1 MTYGKGVAL
10 VLGAGVLWS
19 TIGLVVRLIDEAG
32 AASIMFWRSAGLLP
46 VLWAFLHWRTG
57 GRVIAS
63 LRSVGLPGLV
73 GALGLVA
80 AYAGAIYALQ
90 ATTVANAVFLY
101 SAAPFFAALLGWA
114 ALGERVPMTTWAAMA
129 LAGAGIFGM
138 IGGGMSGGRMD
149 GNIAALIS
157 AAGFAVFSVSLRWG
171 HVADSLPTVLLGG
184 ILSMVAAFGLAPML
198 GETVAANPHDIAIA
212 MALGAVILTGGMAL
226 YTLGSKALPTAE
238 LTLMSSIEN
247 ILAPIW
253 VWLLLGEKA
262 SSSTLL
268 GGAMV
273 LVAVMANALTGA
285 RRQSART
292 QAAQDRAAM
301 THP

>member
-10 VLGAGVLWS
+10 VLGAGILWS
-19 TIGLVVRLIDEAG
+19 SIGLVVRQIDEAE
-32 AASIMFWRSAGLLP
+32 AASVMFWRSAGLLP

-57 GRVIAS
+57 GRVLAG
-63 LRSVGLPGLV
+63 LRAVGLPGFV

-101 SAAPFFAALLGWA
+101 SAAPFLAALLGWA
-114 ALGERVPMTTWAAMA
+114 ALGERVAATTWVAMA
-129 LAGAGIFGM
+129 LAGAGIFVM
-138 IGGGMSGGRMD
+138 IGGGFGGGRMD

-171 HVADSLPTVLLGG
+171 HVEDSLPTVLLGG
-184 ILSMVAAFGLAPML
+184 VLSMIAAFGLAAIL
-198 GETVAANPHDIAIA
+198 GQTVAASARDIGIS
-212 MALGAVILTGGMAL
+212 MALGAVVLTVGMAL
-226 YTLGSKALPTAE
+226 YTFGSKALPTAE
-238 LTLMSSIEN
+238 LTLISSIEN

-253 VWLLLGEKA
+253 VWLLLGETA
-262 SSSTLL
+262 SQSTLL

-273 LVAVMANALTGA
+273 LVAVMGNAVMGA
-285 RRQSART
+285 RRQ
-292 QAAQDRAAM
+292 AM
-301 THP
+301 A

>member
-19 TIGLVVRLIDEAG
+19 SIGLVVRQIDEAG
-32 AASIMFWRSAGLLP
+32 AASVMFWRSAGLMP

-57 GRVIAS
+57 GKVLQG
-63 LRSVGLPGLV
+63 LRSVGMPGFI

-114 ALGERVPMTTWAAMA
+114 ALGERVSATTWAAMG
-129 LAGAGIFGM
+129 LAGLGIFVM
-138 IGGGMSGGRMD
+138 IGGGIEGGRMD
-149 GNIAALIS
+149 GNIAALTS

-171 HVADSLPTVLLGG
+171 HVEDSLPTVLLGG
-184 ILSMVAAFGLAPML
+184 LLSMVAAFGMAQML
-198 GETVAANPHDIAIA
+198 GQTIATTGHDMAIS
-212 MALGAVILTGGMAL
+212 MGLGAVVLTGGMAL
-226 YTLGSKALPTAE
+226 YTFGSKALPTAE

-253 VWLLLGEKA
+253 VWIFLGETA
-262 SSSTLL
+262 SQATLM
-268 GGAMV
+268 GGTMV
-273 LVAVMANALTGA
+273 LIAVMGNAVMGA
-285 RRQSART
+285 RRQV
-292 QAAQDRAAM
+292 AA
-301 THP
+301 

>member
-19 TIGLVVRLIDEAG
+19 SIGLVVRQIDDAE
-32 AASIMFWRSAGLLP
+32 AASVMFWRSAGLLP

-57 GRVIAS
+57 GRVLTG
-63 LRSVGLPGLV
+63 LRAVGLPGFV

-101 SAAPFFAALLGWA
+101 SAAPFVAALLGWA
-114 ALGERVPMTTWAAMA
+114 ALGERVAATTWAAMA
-129 LAGAGIFGM
+129 LAGAGIFVM
-138 IGGGMSGGRMD
+138 IGGGFGGGRMD

-157 AAGFAVFSVSLRWG
+157 AAGFSVFSVSLRWG
-171 HVADSLPTVLLGG
+171 HVEDSLPTVLLGG
-184 ILSMVAAFGLAPML
+184 VLSMIAAFGLAAAL
-198 GETVAANPHDIAIA
+198 GQTVAASTRDIGIS
-212 MALGAVILTGGMAL
+212 MALGAVVLTAGMAL

-253 VWLLLGEKA
+253 VWLLLGETA
-262 SSSTLL
+262 SQSTLL

-273 LVAVMANALTGA
+273 LVAVMGNAFWGA
-285 RRQSART
+285 RRQ
-292 QAAQDRAAM
+292 AM
-301 THP
+301 A

>member
-19 TIGLVVRLIDEAG
+19 SIGLVVRQIDEAG
-32 AASIMFWRSAGLLP
+32 AASVMFWRSAGLLP

-57 GRVIAS
+57 GRVLAG
-63 LRSVGLPGLV
+63 LRAVGLPGFV

-101 SAAPFFAALLGWA
+101 SAAPFLAALLGWA
-114 ALGERVPMTTWAAMA
+114 ALGERVAATTWVAMA
-129 LAGAGIFGM
+129 LAGAGIFVM
-138 IGGGMSGGRMD
+138 IGGGFAGGRMD

-157 AAGFAVFSVSLRWG
+157 AAGFSVFSVSLRWG
-171 HVADSLPTVLLGG
+171 HVEDSLPTVLLGG
-184 ILSMVAAFGLAPML
+184 VLSMIAAFGLAAIL
-198 GETVAANPHDIAIA
+198 GQTVAASARDIGIS
-212 MALGAVILTGGMAL
+212 MALGAVVLTVGMAL
-226 YTLGSKALPTAE
+226 YTFGSKALPTAE

-253 VWLLLGEKA
+253 VWLLLGETA
-262 SSSTLL
+262 SQSTLL

-273 LVAVMANALTGA
+273 LVAVMGNAFLGA
-285 RRQSART
+285 RRQ
-292 QAAQDRAAM
+292 AM
-301 THP
+301 A

>member
-19 TIGLVVRLIDEAG
+19 TIGLVVRQIDEAG
-32 AASIMFWRSAGLLP
+32 AASVMFWRSAGLLP
-46 VLWAFLHWRTG
+46 VLYAFLHWRSG
-57 GRVIAS
+57 GKVWS
-63 LRSVGLPGLV
+63 GLRAVGLPGFV

-80 AYAGAIYALQ
+80 AYAGALYALQ

-114 ALGERVPMTTWAAMA
+114 ALGERVPATTWAAMA
-129 LAGAGIFGM
+129 LAGAGIFVM
-138 IGGGMSGGRMD
+138 IGGGIEGGRMD

-171 HVADSLPTVLLGG
+171 HVEDSLPTVLLGG
-184 ILSMVAAFGLAPML
+184 VLSMVAAFGLAPIL
-198 GETVAANPHDIAIA
+198 GQTVAASGHDIAVA
-212 MALGAVILTGGMAL
+212 MALGAVVLTGGMAL
-226 YTLGSKALPTAE
+226 YTYGSKALPTAE

-253 VWLLLGEKA
+253 VWLLLGETA
-262 SSSTLL
+262 TQSTLL

-273 LVAVMANALTGA
+273 LIAVMGNAVMGA
-285 RRQSART
+285 RRQAL
-292 QAAQDRAAM
+292 A
-301 THP
+301 

>member
-10 VLGAGVLWS
+10 VLGAGILWS
-19 TIGLVVRLIDEAG
+19 SIGIVVRQIDEAG
-32 AASIMFWRSAGLLP
+32 AASVMFWRSAGLLP
-46 VLWAFLHWRTG
+46 VLWAFLHWRSG
-57 GRVIAS
+57 GRVIAGV
-63 LRSVGLPGLV
+63 RSVGLPGLI

-114 ALGERVPMTTWAAMA
+114 ALGERVSAPTWTAMG
-129 LAGAGIFGM
+129 LAGAGIFVM
-138 IGGGMSGGRMD
+138 IGGGIDGGRMD
-149 GNIAALIS
+149 GNIAALTS

-171 HVADSLPTVLLGG
+171 HVEDSLPTVLLGG
-184 ILSMVAAFGLAPML
+184 ILSMIAALGLAPLL
-198 GETVAANPHDIAIA
+198 GQPIAATGHDIAIA
-212 MALGAVILTGGMAL
+212 MALGAVVLTGGMAL
-226 YTLGSKALPTAE
+226 YTFGSKALPTAE

-253 VWLLLGEKA
+253 VWLLLGETA
-262 SSSTLL
+262 SQATLM

-273 LVAVMANALTGA
+273 LIAVMGNAVMGA
-285 RRQSART
+285 RRQAL
-292 QAAQDRAAM
+292 A
-301 THP
+301 

>member
-19 TIGLVVRLIDEAG
+19 SIGLVVRLIDEAG

-46 VLWAFLHWRTG
+46 VLWAFLHWRSG
-57 GRVIAS
+57 GKVVAG
-63 LRSVGLPGLV
+63 LRSVGMPGFV

-101 SAAPFFAALLGWA
+101 SAAPFFAALLGWV
-114 ALGERVPMTTWAAMA
+114 ALGERVGLTTWAAMA
-129 LAGAGIFGM
+129 LAGLGIFVM
-138 IGGGMSGGRMD
+138 IGGGIEGGRMD

-171 HVADSLPTVLLGG
+171 HVEDSLPTVLLGG
-184 ILSMVAAFGLAPML
+184 ILSMIAAIGLAPML
-198 GETVAANPHDIAIA
+198 GQTVAANGHDIAIS

-226 YTLGSKALPTAE
+226 YTFGSKALPTAE

-253 VWLLLGEKA
+253 VWLIFNETA
-262 SSSTLL
+262 TPATLM

-273 LVAVMANALTGA
+273 LVAVMFNAAAGA
-285 RRQSART
+285 RRQSRLG
-292 QAAQDRAAM
+292 QATAQV
-301 THP
+301 

>member
-10 VLGAGVLWS
+10 VLGAGILWS
-19 TIGLVVRLIDEAG
+19 TIGLVVRQIDEAG
-32 AASIMFWRSAGLLP
+32 AASVMFWRSAGLLP

-57 GRVIAS
+57 GRVLAS
-63 LRSVGLPGLV
+63 MRSMGLPGVV
-73 GALGLVA
+73 GAMGLVA
-80 AYAGAIYALQ
+80 AYAGALYALQ

-114 ALGERVPMTTWAAMA
+114 ALGERVALTTWLAMGLA
-129 LAGAGIFGM
+129 LAGIFVM
-138 IGGGMSGGRMD
+138 IGGGIEGGRMD

-171 HVADSLPTVLLGG
+171 HVEDSLPIVLMGG

-198 GETVAANPHDIAIA
+198 GQTVAASAHDIAVS
-212 MALGAVILTGGMAL
+212 MALGAVVLTGGMML
-226 YTLGSKALPTAE
+226 YTYGSKALPTAE

-253 VWLLLGEKA
+253 VWLLLGETA
-262 SSSTLL
+262 SSATLM

-273 LVAVMANALTGA
+273 LIAVMGNAVAGA
-285 RRQSART
+285 RRQAL
-292 QAAQDRAAM
+292 A
-301 THP
+301 

>member
-10 VLGAGVLWS
+10 VLGAGILWS
-19 TIGLVVRLIDEAG
+19 SIGLVVRQIDEAE
-32 AASIMFWRSAGLLP
+32 AASVMFWRSAGLLP

-57 GRVIAS
+57 GRVLAG
-63 LRSVGLPGLV
+63 LRAVGLPGFV

-101 SAAPFFAALLGWA
+101 SAAPFLAALLGWA
-114 ALGERVPMTTWAAMA
+114 ALGERVAATTWVAMA
-129 LAGAGIFGM
+129 LAGAGIFVM
-138 IGGGMSGGRMD
+138 IGGGFGGGRMD

-171 HVADSLPTVLLGG
+171 HVEDSLPTVLLGG
-184 ILSMVAAFGLAPML
+184 VLSMIAAFGLAAIL
-198 GETVAANPHDIAIA
+198 GQTVAASARDIGIS
-212 MALGAVILTGGMAL
+212 MALGAIVLTAGMAL
-226 YTLGSKALPTAE
+226 YTFGSKALPTAE
-238 LTLMSSIEN
+238 LTLISSIEN

-253 VWLLLGEKA
+253 VWLLLGETA
-262 SSSTLL
+262 SQSTLL

-273 LVAVMANALTGA
+273 LVAVMGNAVMGA
-285 RRQSART
+285 RRQ
-292 QAAQDRAAM
+292 AM
-301 THP
+301 A

>member
-10 VLGAGVLWS
+10 VLGAGILWS
-19 TIGLVVRLIDEAG
+19 TIGLVVRQIDQAG
-32 AASIMFWRSAGLLP
+32 AASVMFWRSAGLLP
-46 VLWAFLHWRTG
+46 VLYAFLHWRSG
-57 GRVIAS
+57 GKVWAG
-63 LRSVGLPGLV
+63 LRAVGLPGFV

-80 AYAGAIYALQ
+80 AYAGALYALQ

-114 ALGERVPMTTWAAMA
+114 ALGERVPATTWAAMA
-129 LAGAGIFGM
+129 LAGAGIFVM
-138 IGGGMSGGRMD
+138 IGGGIEGGRMD

-171 HVADSLPTVLLGG
+171 HVEDSLPTVLLGG
-184 ILSMVAAFGLAPML
+184 VLSMVAAFGLAPML
-198 GETVAANPHDIAIA
+198 GQTVAASGHDIAVA
-212 MALGAVILTGGMAL
+212 MALGAVVLTGGMAL
-226 YTLGSKALPTAE
+226 YTYGSKALPTAE

-253 VWLLLGEKA
+253 VWLLLGETA
-262 SSSTLL
+262 TQATLF

-273 LVAVMANALTGA
+273 LIAVMGNAVMGA
-285 RRQSART
+285 RRQAL
-292 QAAQDRAAM
+292 A
-301 THP
+301 

>member
-19 TIGLVVRLIDEAG
+19 SIGLVVRQIDEAG
-32 AASIMFWRSAGLLP
+32 AASVMFWRSAGLMP

-57 GRVIAS
+57 GKVLQG
-63 LRSVGLPGLV
+63 LRSVGMPGFI

-90 ATTVANAVFLY
+90 ATTVANTVFLY

-114 ALGERVPMTTWAAMA
+114 ALGEKVSATTWAAMG
-129 LAGAGIFGM
+129 LAGLGIFVM
-138 IGGGMSGGRMD
+138 MGGGIEGGRMD

-157 AAGFAVFSVSLRWG
+157 ATGFAVFSVSLRWG
-171 HVADSLPTVLLGG
+171 HVEDSLPTVLLGG
-184 ILSMVAAFGLAPML
+184 LLSMVAAFGLAQVL
-198 GETVAANPHDIAIA
+198 GQTIAASGHDIAVS
-212 MALGAVILTGGMAL
+212 MALGAVVLTGGMAL
-226 YTLGSKALPTAE
+226 YTFGSKALPTAE

-253 VWLLLGEKA
+253 VWVFLGETA
-262 SSSTLL
+262 PQATLM
-268 GGAMV
+268 GGTMV
-273 LVAVMANALTGA
+273 LIAVMGNAVMGA
-285 RRQSART
+285 RRQIVA
-292 QAAQDRAAM
+292 
-301 THP
+301 

>member
-19 TIGLVVRLIDEAG
+19 SIGLVVRQIDEAG
-32 AASIMFWRSAGLLP
+32 AASVMFWRSAGLMP

-57 GRVIAS
+57 GKVLQG
-63 LRSVGLPGLV
+63 LRSVGMPGFI

-114 ALGERVPMTTWAAMA
+114 ALGEKVSATTWAAMG
-129 LAGAGIFGM
+129 LAGLGIFVM
-138 IGGGMSGGRMD
+138 IGGGIEGGRMD
-149 GNIAALIS
+149 GNIAALTS

-171 HVADSLPTVLLGG
+171 HVEDSLPTVLLGG
-184 ILSMVAAFGLAPML
+184 LLSMVAAFGMAQML
-198 GETVAANPHDIAIA
+198 GQTIATTGHDMAIS
-212 MALGAVILTGGMAL
+212 MGLGAVVLTGGMAL
-226 YTLGSKALPTAE
+226 YTFGSKALPTAE

-253 VWLLLGEKA
+253 VWIFLGETA
-262 SSSTLL
+262 SQATLM
-268 GGAMV
+268 GGTMV
-273 LVAVMANALTGA
+273 LIAVMGNAVMGA
-285 RRQSART
+285 RRQV
-292 QAAQDRAAM
+292 AA
-301 THP
+301 

>member
-19 TIGLVVRLIDEAG
+19 TIGLVVRQIDQAG
-32 AASIMFWRSAGLLP
+32 AASVMFWRSAGLLP
-46 VLWAFLHWRTG
+46 VLFAFLYVRSG
-57 GRVIAS
+57 GKVWQG
-63 LRSVGLPGLV
+63 LRAVGLPGFV

-80 AYAGAIYALQ
+80 AYAGALYALQ

-114 ALGERVPMTTWAAMA
+114 ALGERVPATTWAAMA
-129 LAGAGIFGM
+129 LAGAGIFVM
-138 IGGGMSGGRMD
+138 IGGGIEGGRMD

-171 HVADSLPTVLLGG
+171 HVEDSLPTVLWGG
-184 ILSMVAAFGLAPML
+184 VLSMIAAFGLAPML
-198 GETVAANPHDIAIA
+198 GQTVAASGHDIAVA
-212 MALGAVILTGGMAL
+212 MALGAVVLTGGMVL

-253 VWLLLGEKA
+253 VWLFLGETA
-262 SSSTLL
+262 SQATLI

-273 LVAVMANALTGA
+273 LIAVMGNAVMGA
-285 RRQSART
+285 RRQAL
-292 QAAQDRAAM
+292 A
-301 THP
+301 

>member
-19 TIGLVVRLIDEAG
+19 SIGLVVRQIDEAG
-32 AASIMFWRSAGLLP
+32 AASVMFWRSAGLLP

-57 GRVIAS
+57 GRVLAG
-63 LRSVGLPGLV
+63 LRAVGLPGFV

-101 SAAPFFAALLGWA
+101 SAAPFLAALLGWA
-114 ALGERVPMTTWAAMA
+114 ALGERVAATTWVAMA
-129 LAGAGIFGM
+129 LAGAGIFVM
-138 IGGGMSGGRMD
+138 IGGGFAGGRMD

-157 AAGFAVFSVSLRWG
+157 AAGFSVFSVSLRWG
-171 HVADSLPTVLLGG
+171 HVEDSLPTVLLGG
-184 ILSMVAAFGLAPML
+184 VLSMIAAFGLAAIL
-198 GETVAANPHDIAIA
+198 GQTVAASARDIGIS
-212 MALGAVILTGGMAL
+212 MALGAVVLTVGMAL
-226 YTLGSKALPTAE
+226 YTFGSKALPTAE

-253 VWLLLGEKA
+253 VWLLLGETA
-262 SSSTLL
+262 SQSTLL

-273 LVAVMANALTGA
+273 LVAVMGNAFLGA
-285 RRQSART
+285 RRQVMA
-292 QAAQDRAAM
+292 
-301 THP
+301 

>member
-19 TIGLVVRLIDEAG
+19 SIGLVVRQIDEAG
-32 AASIMFWRSAGLLP
+32 AASVMFWRSAGLMP

-57 GRVIAS
+57 GRVLQG
-63 LRSVGLPGLV
+63 LRSVGMPGFI

-114 ALGERVPMTTWAAMA
+114 ALGEKVSATTWAAMG
-129 LAGAGIFGM
+129 LAGLGIFVM
-138 IGGGMSGGRMD
+138 IGGGIEGGRMD
-149 GNIAALIS
+149 GNIAALTS

-171 HVADSLPTVLLGG
+171 HVEDSLPTVLLGG
-184 ILSMVAAFGLAPML
+184 LLSMVAAFGMAQML
-198 GETVAANPHDIAIA
+198 GQTIATTGHDMAIS
-212 MALGAVILTGGMAL
+212 MGLGAVVLTGGMAL
-226 YTLGSKALPTAE
+226 YTFGSKALPTAE

-253 VWLLLGEKA
+253 VWLFLGETA
-262 SSSTLL
+262 SQATLM
-268 GGAMV
+268 GGTMV
-273 LVAVMANALTGA
+273 LIAVMGNAVMGA
-285 RRQSART
+285 RRQV
-292 QAAQDRAAM
+292 AA
-301 THP
+301 

>member
-19 TIGLVVRLIDEAG
+19 SIGLVVRQIDEAG
-32 AASIMFWRSAGLLP
+32 AASVMFWRSAGLLP

-57 GRVIAS
+57 GRVLAG
-63 LRSVGLPGLV
+63 LRAVGLPGFV

-101 SAAPFFAALLGWA
+101 SAAPFVAALLGWA
-114 ALGERVPMTTWAAMA
+114 ALGERVAATTWAAMA
-129 LAGAGIFGM
+129 LAGAGIFVM
-138 IGGGMSGGRMD
+138 IGGGFGGGRMD

-157 AAGFAVFSVSLRWG
+157 ATGFAVFSVSLRWG
-171 HVADSLPTVLLGG
+171 HVEDSLPTVLLGG
-184 ILSMVAAFGLAPML
+184 VLSMIAAFGLAAAL
-198 GETVAANPHDIAIA
+198 GQTVAASTRDIGIS
-212 MALGAVILTGGMAL
+212 MALGAVVLTAGMAL

-238 LTLMSSIEN
+238 LTLISSIEN

-253 VWLLLGEKA
+253 VWLLLGETA
-262 SSSTLL
+262 SQSTLL

-273 LVAVMANALTGA
+273 LVAVMGNAVMGA
-285 RRQSART
+285 RRQ
-292 QAAQDRAAM
+292 AM
-301 THP
+301 A